1 MARRDAKD
9 AEAHDAAVA
18 STLRLAADDAKD
30 AAARGIAAVARPV
43 PPAAFR
49 REMDEVLGP
58 IDAAFRE
65 KTRAYMRCAASR
77 GAARETAREVARA
90 RDGAANAAERDNAA
104 RGAAT
109 LAAAVA
115 AGTRVYDL
123 EMTASTLS
131 SAGSVPEGPGLEPG
145 TRVKGEDA
153 SSIPRRDSTKPN
165 AKPRGDEA
173 LGDETVT
180 ALGTPLRASAV
191 AALDAMTRVLA
202 RRAFRDAA
210 EAAGAAWMLETRDGV
225 ARAKDL
231 EDALERRGE
240 RWRRR
245 NARLA
250 AAAAEA
256 VRADV
261 VAFAEAETDAFAR
274 RLSLRDALL
283 STRAARP
290 QVRTASQSSPSSG
303 QSCSHPAGHACLPVC
318 RCGPIRASGA
328 LWWMATAPASD
339 RRRSSGTARTG
350 R

>member
-1 MARRDAKD
+1 MRAASAARR
-9 AEAHDAAVA
+9 E
-18 STLRLAADDAKD
+18 R
-30 AAARGIAAVARPV
+30 
-43 PPAAFR
+43 R
-49 REMDEVLGP
+49 RE
-58 IDAAFRE
+58 RW
-65 KTRAYMRCAASR
+65 RA
-77 GAARETAREVARA
+77 A

-131 SAGSVPEGPGLEPG
+131 LLAPSRRDRGLEPG
-145 TRVKGEDA
+145 TRAKGEDA

-202 RRAFRDAA
+202 RARFRDAA
-210 EAAGAAWMLETRDGV
+210 EAAGAAWIAETRDGV
-225 ARAKDL
+225 ARGRISRTRSSAAGRASTQRAD
-231 EDALERRGE
+231 R
-240 RWRRR
+240 
-245 NARLA
+245 A

-283 STRAARP
+283 NDTE
-290 QVRTASQSSPSSG
+290 
-303 QSCSHPAGHACLPVC
+303 
-318 RCGPIRASGA
+318 A
-328 LWWMATAPASD
+328 LVAKSLEI
-339 RRRSSGTARTG
+339 
-350 R
+350 